1 MAALA
6 ASASDMESI
15 EKLIA
20 SFNRLPGIGIKSAQ
34 RLAYHVISM
43 PDEDVNALEDALIE
57 AKQRVHFC
65 PVCGSYTEDE
75 ICEICAS
82 PKRSSETLCVVK
94 DARDVSF
101 MERMR
106 EYNGRYHVLGGVL
119 SPMDGV
125 GPDKLRIAQ
134 LVERIKTEGVREVIL
149 ATNPDVEGEATASY
163 IAKLLRGMPVRV
175 TRIAHG
181 IPIGGN
187 LEFIDEMTLFKA
199 MQNRRDMD

>member
-1 MAALA
+1 MA

-43 PDEDVNALEDALIE
+43 PDEDVNALADALIE
-57 AKQRVHFC
+57 AKRRVHFC

>member
-1 MAALA
+1 
-6 ASASDMESI
+6 MESI

-43 PDEDVNALEDALIE
+43 PDEDVNALADALIE

-134 LVERIKTEGVREVIL
+134 LVERIKAEGVREVIL

>member
-20 SFNRLPGIGIKSAQ
+20 SLNSLPGIGIKSAQ

-43 PDEDVNALEDALIE
+43 PDEDVNALADALIE
-57 AKQRVHFC
+57 AKRRVHFC
-65 PVCGSYTEDE
+65 PVCGSYTEDK

>member
-1 MAALA
+1 
-6 ASASDMESI
+6 MESI

>member
-1 MAALA
+1 
-6 ASASDMESI
+6 
-15 EKLIA
+15 
-20 SFNRLPGIGIKSAQ
+20 
-34 RLAYHVISM
+34 
-43 PDEDVNALEDALIE
+43 
-57 AKQRVHFC
+57 
-65 PVCGSYTEDE
+65 
-75 ICEICAS
+75 
-82 PKRSSETLCVVK
+82 
-94 DARDVSF
+94 
-101 MERMR
+101 MR